1 MSEEKTTAVATDAVA
16 VAGDASGAKAAELP
30 AAPFG
35 EVFGKFL
42 KPLEYFTQVNGR
54 ARRGE
59 FWTAALMVLL
69 PCIVLGFIAGSIAL
83 SSRSLFVFIILSL
96 PITVLGLFMVPVTI
110 RRWHD
115 LGATGWIAIAA
126 QAVTGFPCSAIP
138 YLGAFLGFA
147 ASITCLVFYC
157 LPGKKENNA
166 YGANPCDPAAV
177 DPADS
182 VKEPWQPLIWT
193 SVGLTFVNWIWSVY
207 NTHSAI
213 KAIEGLSALF
223 SF

>member
-1 MSEEKTTAVATDAVA
+1 MSEENATATATDAATVT
-16 VAGDASGAKAAELP
+16 GEASGTKPTELP

-35 EVFGKFL
+35 EVFKKFL

-59 FWTAALMVLL
+59 FWSAALMVLL
-69 PCIVLGFIAGSIAL
+69 PSIVLGYLAGSIAL
-83 SSRSLFVFIILSL
+83 SSRSLTVFIILSL
-96 PITVLGLFMVPVTI
+96 PVAVLSLFMVPVTI

-115 LGATGWIAIAA
+115 LGATGWIAIAV

-138 YLGAFLGFA
+138 LLGMILGIG

-157 LPGKKENNA
+157 IPGKKDNNA

-182 VKEPWQPLIWT
+182 VKEPWQPLIWV
-193 SVGLTFVNWIWSVY
+193 SVGLTVLNWVWGVY
-207 NTHSAI
+207 TTHSTI
-213 KAIEGLSALF
+213 KALEGFRALF